1 MIGNQR
7 KIRIARGDEGNRD
20 EVDAKGRGEAGRV
33 ERRRRQ
39 LEIARPREQQTG
51 GEDKR
56 NRHQRRGEENG
67 ESRAIIIAEEEDP
80 ADDQRPDDGSGLIER
95 LVKAKAPAQSSLTR
109 GMRQHRVAR
118 RRTDRPSHPLCNDQS
133 DRDLPI
139 AREGEERHSQQVQ
152 QIATDRDR
160 PIAAAEIGEVSRT
173 ETDGITYELANT
185 GHYPDRRP
193 GHPEHAEIRA
203 GAAPRA

>member
-1 MIGNQR
+1 MPRTANPKPPRKTSGAAAADINVARIIARNPLRSNSEPSMSPAAPSAAMAIAYAIGIQVAGIIAAFIEVIGNQR

-95 LVKAKAPAQSSLTR
+95 LVKTKAPAESSLTR

-118 RRTDRPSHPLCNDQS
+118 RRTDRPSHPLGNDQN

-139 AREGEERHSQQVQ
+139 AR
-152 QIATDRDR
+152 
-160 PIAAAEIGEVSRT
+160 
-173 ETDGITYELANT
+173 
-185 GHYPDRRP
+185 
-193 GHPEHAEIRA
+193 
-203 GAAPRA
+203 